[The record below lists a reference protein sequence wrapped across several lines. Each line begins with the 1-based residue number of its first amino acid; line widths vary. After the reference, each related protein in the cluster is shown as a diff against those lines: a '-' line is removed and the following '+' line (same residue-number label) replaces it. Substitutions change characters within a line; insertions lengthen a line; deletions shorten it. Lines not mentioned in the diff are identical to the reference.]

1 MWKTTTEIYHSKIRQ
16 KHRRQPRRSN
26 ISCNW
31 RQKIHA
37 KGSEFSDR
45 KQLIFKIKCL
55 KNIISHKLVIP
66 PLSRSL
72 REKVFSLNRP
82 IDQKVY
88 FCSTFHL
95 SLSISCLIKSSNMC
109 ILQPPPPSNECNCNW
124 QHLQLVG
131 FIPLCHSNWLSL
143 NECCNFYFTTMY
155 IFLQLVLSNFFWV
168 KMK

>member
-16 KHRRQPRRSN
+16 KHRRQPRRSD

-31 RQKIHA
+31 RQKIQA
-37 KGSEFSDR
+37 NGSEFSDR
-45 KQLIFKIKCL
+45 KLIFKIKCL

-109 ILQPPPPSNECNCNW
+109 ILQPSPPPMRV
-124 QHLQLVG
+124 QLQLTTSS
-131 FIPLCHSNWLSL
+131 ISRIHPLCHSNWLSL

-155 IFLQLVLSNFFWV
+155 IFLQLVLSHFFWV